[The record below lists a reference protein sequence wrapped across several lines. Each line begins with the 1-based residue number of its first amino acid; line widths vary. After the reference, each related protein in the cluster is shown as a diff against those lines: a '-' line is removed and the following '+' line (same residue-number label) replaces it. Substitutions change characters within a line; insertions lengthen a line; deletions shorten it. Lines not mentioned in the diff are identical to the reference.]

1 MMLHTKSKATTP
13 QSSTNNVIMCIEE
26 FSALFSI
33 PGEGFVAEIR
43 TGDEVRLYDRKGLQH
58 LILERK
64 QLGNKNI
71 QALEK
76 ALARINN
83 LGDAIYQNNI
93 NN

>member
-1 MMLHTKSKATTP
+1 MLHTKCKATTS
-13 QSSTNNVIMCIEE
+13 QQSTNSIIMYIEK

-43 TGDEVRLYDRKGLQH
+43 MGDEVRLYDRKGLQH

-83 LGDAIYQNNI
+83 LGDATYISNI